1 MWERS
6 LVHSPFRINDRPIL
20 VCRFFVS
27 MGNSEKRQH
36 NIALVMLCITAAVW
50 GAGFVFGN
58 SLLDNGFK
66 KIPLSLNAIR
76 FLFGAL
82 ILIAIFA
89 RKIRLTKQLFLCG
102 ALGGAMLCVGFSLQ
116 LVGLSDTSPATCGFF
131 TAAYG
136 IFVPFLA
143 WIFYKK
149 RPSWMMF
156 VGVGIAL
163 CGLVILNFNTL
174 DSLANRDMLLGNM
187 MTLSGSLFFAIQIVF
202 GDYCLHKKHLDFT
215 GFTVVQI
222 ASCAIFMVLAALFEV
237 GKYSTV
243 SINWGECWWRL
254 CIVAILG
261 TAFAY
266 FAQTFA
272 QRHLVPTET
281 SIILAC
287 ECPVGAI
294 ISVAIGEDV
303 LSWQI
308 CVGGLLVIASVVII
322 EVLPNVLD
330 RRKRK
335 AAGEAADETQNDVTI
350 ENERANG
357 DNMQTN
363 DTKQSETNETSDNKE
378 NTSSDDKPN
387 TNDDM
392 TNSD

>member
-1 MWERS
+1 MGEIPCPFAFSDKRQTNIS
-6 LVHSPFRINDRPIL
+6 LSI
-20 VCRFFVS
+20 FVS
-27 MGNSEKRQH
+27 MVNSEKRQH
-36 NIALVMLCITAAVW
+36 NIALIMLCITAAVW
-50 GAGFVFGN
+50 GAGFVFGH
-58 SLLDNGFK
+58 SLLDNGFGD
-66 KIPLSLNAIR
+66 IPLSLNALR
-76 FLFGAL
+76 FLFGSV
-82 ILIAIFA
+82 ILVAIFA
-89 RKIRLTKQLFLCG
+89 RKIRLTKQLLWCG
-102 ALGGAMLCVGFSLQ
+102 ALGGAMLCAGFNLQ

-163 CGLVILNFNTL
+163 CGLIILNLNTL
-174 DSLANRDMLLGNM
+174 DSLINKEVLLGNM
-187 MTLSGSLFFAIQIVF
+187 LTLLGSLFFATQIVF

-215 GFTVVQI
+215 GFTVVQVV
-222 ASCAIFMVLAALFEV
+222 SCAIFMVLAALFEV
-237 GKYSTV
+237 GEYSTV

-294 ISVAIGEDV
+294 VSVAIGEDV

-308 CVGGLLVIASVVII
+308 GVGGFLVIASVVII
-322 EVLPNVLD
+322 EVLPNLLN
-330 RRKRK
+330 RKK
-335 AAGEAADETQNDVTI
+335 AKNATYGAPPETTQVDDVDKDSPQPIDTPAEEDGKNTTPDEKDETDTTENQND
-350 ENERANG
+350 G
-357 DNMQTN
+357 D
-363 DTKQSETNETSDNKE
+363 
-378 NTSSDDKPN
+378 
-387 TNDDM
+387 
-392 TNSD
+392 

>member
-1 MWERS
+1 M
-6 LVHSPFRINDRPIL
+6 V
-20 VCRFFVS
+20 
-27 MGNSEKRQH
+27 NSEKRQH
-36 NIALVMLCITAAVW
+36 NIALVMLCITAVVW
-50 GAGFVFGN
+50 GAGFIFGN
-58 SLLDNGFK
+58 SLLDNGFRP
-66 KIPLSLNAIR
+66 IPLSLNAIR

-89 RKIRLTKQLFLCG
+89 RKIRLTKQLLLYG
-102 ALGGAMLCVGFSLQ
+102 AISGAMLCAGFSLQ
-116 LVGLSDTSPATCGFF
+116 LVGLKYTTPAACGFF

-143 WIFYKK
+143 WILYKK

-163 CGLVILNFNTL
+163 CGLVILNINTMDL
-174 DSLANRDMLLGNM
+174 MQDKDVLLGNM
-187 MTLSGSLFFAIQIVF
+187 LTLLGSLFFAMQIVF
-202 GDYCLHKKHLDFT
+202 GDYCLHVKRQEYT
-215 GFTVVQI
+215 SFTVVQI
-222 ASCAIFMVLAALFEV
+222 VSCAIFMMIAALFEI
-237 GKYSTV
+237 GEYAKV
-243 SINWGECWWRL
+243 SINWGECWWRM
-254 CIVAILG
+254 CIVAIFG

-272 QRHLVPTET
+272 QKHLVPTET

-294 ISVAIGEDV
+294 LSVALGEDV

-335 AAGEAADETQNDVTI
+335 SANGDATDETQSDVVPKNTQTDATDENTEQI
-350 ENERANG
+350 ETPE
-357 DNMQTN
+357 QTEQT
-363 DTKQSETNETSDNKE
+363 DTSETP
-378 NTSSDDKPN
+378 DDKTN
-387 TNDDM
+387 TNDD
-392 TNSD
+392 TKNSD

>member
-1 MWERS
+1 
-6 LVHSPFRINDRPIL
+6 
-20 VCRFFVS
+20 
-27 MGNSEKRQH
+27 
-36 NIALVMLCITAAVW
+36 MLCITAVVW

-58 SLLDNGFK
+58 SLLDNGFEE
-66 KIPLSLNAIR
+66 IPLSLNAIR

-82 ILIAIFA
+82 ILVAVFA
-89 RKIRLTKQLFLCG
+89 RKIRITKQLLWCG
-102 ALGGAMLCVGFSLQ
+102 AVGGAMLCAGFSLQ
-116 LVGLSDTSPATCGFF
+116 LVGLNYTTPAACGFF

-156 VGVGIAL
+156 VGVAIAL
-163 CGLVILNFNTL
+163 GGLIILNFNTM
-174 DSLANRDMLLGNM
+174 DQMHDKEVLLGNM
-187 MTLSGSLFFAIQIVF
+187 LTLLGSLFFAAQIVF
-202 GDYCLHKKHLDFT
+202 ADYCLHVKRQDHT

-222 ASCAIFMVLAALFEV
+222 VCCAVFMVLAALFEV
-237 GKYSTV
+237 GNYSKV
-243 SINWGECWWRL
+243 SINWSECWWRL

-272 QRHLVPTET
+272 QKHLVPTET

-294 ISVAIGEDV
+294 ISVAIGMDT

-308 CVGGLLVIASVVII
+308 CVGGLLVVASVVII

-335 AAGEAADETQNDVTI
+335 VAGETPDETPNDVES
-350 ENERANG
+350 ENTQAVDISYDE
-357 DNMQTN
+357 QT
-363 DTKQSETNETSDNKE
+363 DKAESHEKNETPDE
-378 NTSSDDKPN
+378 QN
-387 TNDDM
+387 TNDD
-392 TNSD
+392 TINSD

>member
-1 MWERS
+1 M
-6 LVHSPFRINDRPIL
+6 V
-20 VCRFFVS
+20 
-27 MGNSEKRQH
+27 NSEKRQH

-66 KIPLSLNAIR
+66 PIPLSLNAVR
-76 FLFGAL
+76 FLFGSL

-89 RKIRLTKQLFLCG
+89 RKIRLTKQLLLCG
-102 ALGGAMLCVGFSLQ
+102 AINGAMLCAGFSLQ
-116 LVGLSDTSPATCGFF
+116 LMGLKYTTPAACGFF

-143 WIFYKK
+143 WILYKK
-149 RPSWMMF
+149 RPSYLMF

-163 CGLVILNFNTL
+163 VGLVILNINTMDL
-174 DSLANRDMLLGNM
+174 MQDKDMLLGNM
-187 MTLSGSLFFAIQIVF
+187 LTLLGSLFFAMQIVF
-202 GDYCLHKKHLDFT
+202 GDYCLHHKHLDHI
-215 GFTVVQI
+215 GFNVVQI
-222 ASCAIFMVLAALFEV
+222 ASCAVFMVIAALFEV
-237 GKYSTV
+237 SKYPTV
-243 SINWGECWWRL
+243 SINWSECWWRL
-254 CIVAILG
+254 VIVALMG

-272 QRHLVPTET
+272 QTHLVPTET

-335 AAGEAADETQNDVTI
+335 AANATPDDDTPTNEQVDSVNENPQTDGVT
-350 ENERANG
+350 EKTE
-357 DNMQTN
+357 QT
-363 DTKQSETNETSDNKE
+363 ETNETPDEKE
-378 NTSSDDKPN
+378 NVSDDKPN
-387 TNDDM
+387 TNDDK